1 MELGLSQQQTLKQI
15 QTLSP
20 QMYMSM
26 EILCLNTLDLEQ
38 RVAEELENNE
48 TLERI
53 EPTEETTD
61 RETEANQENAEA
73 DGYDESFDARFE
85 RWEQYSQE
93 EYSGPRSSRVS
104 HGDTDEKY
112 EALSN
117 TEGRPESLQEHLEQL
132 VHLLSEAEILD
143 LHAQLLDGSL
153 PSIEVSSGL
162 REAQP
167 AYRLALES
175 GRIGPELRAEQMQ
188 LVRELAAEI
197 IYNLDS
203 RGYLLYS
210 LADIFEDLT
219 SGSGAGGA
227 AGSDGASAA
236 GGRVGGNGD
245 REAEPAEVPVLDE
258 EDRWALGL
266 ALAVVQSLEPAGVG
280 GRTLQECLL
289 LQLRRDP
296 QDYPLEERII
306 SEHLGDLGHNRLPKI
321 SRALGVTIEDVK
333 LAGENIASLNPL
345 PGKLYGSELPR
356 YVKPDVVVDEIDG
369 RYEVRVDSDYIPRIQ
384 ISDHYRTLY
393 QQSKK
398 DPAIKRY
405 LKKKIDNAEWLLT
418 AIRQRQSTLLRIAQ
432 AIVEVQSG
440 FLDHGISHLRP
451 LKMADLADRLGVHVS
466 TISRAISGKYIQTP
480 RGIFDMKFF
489 FTGGATKDDGNVEA
503 RGSVIQRIKDLIAN
517 EDKSNPLSDISIVR
531 KLAESGIKISRR
543 TVTKYREAE
552 AIPSSRERRSY

>member
-26 EILCLNTLDLEQ
+26 EILCLNALDLEQ

-48 TLERI
+48 TLERV
-53 EPTEETTD
+53 EPTSEETTD
-61 RETEANQENAEA
+61 RESEGRDESAEG

-93 EYSGPRSSRVS
+93 EYASPRSSRTS
-104 HGDTDEKY
+104 HGDGDEKY

-117 TEGRPESLQEHLEQL
+117 TEGRPESLQEHLEGQVSL
-132 VHLLSEAEILD
+132 MSDQEIAELHRRLLE
-143 LHAQLLDGSL
+143 GSL

-167 AYRLALES
+167 AYQRAVES
-175 GRIGPELRAEQMQ
+175 GRLGPVLTPKQLE
-188 LVRELAAEI
+188 LVRGLAAEI
-197 IYNLDS
+197 IYNLDN

-210 LADIFEDLT
+210 LADIFENLT
-219 SGSGAGGA
+219 QK
-227 AGSDGASAA
+227 DGKEEDDVRDSAIDA
-236 GGRVGGNGD
+236 H
-245 REAEPAEVPVLDE
+245 VLAE

-266 ALAVVQSLEPAGVG
+266 ALAIVQSLEPPGVG

-296 QDYPLEERII
+296 QDYPLEEKII
-306 SEHLGDLGHNRLPKI
+306 AQHLDDLGHNRLPKI
-321 SRALGVTIEDVK
+321 ARALGVTIEDVK
-333 LAGENIASLNPL
+333 LAGETIASLDPL

-369 RYEVRVDSDYIPRIQ
+369 RYEVRVDSDYLPRIQ
-384 ISDHYRTLY
+384 ISDHYRSLY

-398 DPAIKRY
+398 DPAIKKY

-440 FLDHGISHLRP
+440 FLDHGISHLKP
-451 LKMADLADRLGVHVS
+451 LKMADLAEKLGVHVS

-480 RGIFDMKFF
+480 RGIFEMKFF

-517 EDKSNPLSDISIVR
+517 EDKTNPLSDISIVR